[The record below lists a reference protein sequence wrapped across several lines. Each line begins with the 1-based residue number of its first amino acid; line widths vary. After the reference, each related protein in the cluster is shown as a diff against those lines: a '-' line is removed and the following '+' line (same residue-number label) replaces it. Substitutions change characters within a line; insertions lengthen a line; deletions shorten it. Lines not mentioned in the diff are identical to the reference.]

1 MTEQVLYE
9 KSSHVSTVTLNRP
22 SEGNIVSTDM
32 GQKISEFFE
41 RAVNDGSKMI
51 LFRGNGENFCTGRD
65 VSGLKEHGDATAIG
79 LREANT
85 DPALNFYS
93 SFIKT
98 PIPIVGAVD
107 GWADGMGCAL
117 AALCDITIA
126 TESARFRVPE
136 MDRDIPPG
144 LVMTAFQDRIQ
155 RKAIAY
161 LVYSRDEI
169 DAVTA
174 REFGIVSKVV
184 APGNLE
190 RSVAELSEKISGNS
204 IASIKMVKEYL
215 NNALDMDRQAASSY
229 ASILLS
235 NVMSSHS

>member
-1 MTEQVLYE
+1 
-9 KSSHVSTVTLNRP
+9 
-22 SEGNIVSTDM
+22 
-32 GQKISEFFE
+32 
-41 RAVNDGSKMI
+41 
-51 LFRGNGENFCTGRD
+51 
-65 VSGLKEHGDATAIG
+65 
-79 LREANT
+79 
-85 DPALNFYS
+85 
-93 SFIKT
+93 
-98 PIPIVGAVD
+98 
-107 GWADGMGCAL
+107 
-117 AALCDITIA
+117 
-126 TESARFRVPE
+126 
-136 MDRDIPPG
+136 
-144 LVMTAFQDRIQ
+144 MTAFQDRIQ

>member
-1 MTEQVLYE
+1 MNKEILYS
-9 KSSHVSTVTLNRP
+9 KIADVSTVTLNRP

-32 GQKISEFFE
+32 GLKISEYFE
-41 RAVNDGSKMI
+41 RATKDEAKIIV
-51 LFRGNGENFCTGRD
+51 FQGNGKIFCVGRD
-65 VSGLKEHGDATAIG
+65 VSGLKEHGAATAIG

-85 DPALNFYS
+85 DPALKFYD
-93 SFIKT
+93 SFLTT
-98 PIPIVGAVD
+98 PIPIVGVVD

-126 TESARFRVPE
+126 SETARFRVPE
-136 MDRDIPPG
+136 MNRDIPPG
-144 LVMTAFQDRIQ
+144 LVMTAFQDRVH

-174 REFGIVSKVV
+174 REFGIISKVV
-184 APGNLE
+184 APENLDK
-190 RSVAELSEKISGNS
+190 SVEDLSEKLSENS
-204 IASIKMVKEYL
+204 MSAIKMVKEYL
-215 NNALDMDRQAASSY
+215 NNALDMDRRAASSY

-235 NVMSSHS
+235 NVMSSH